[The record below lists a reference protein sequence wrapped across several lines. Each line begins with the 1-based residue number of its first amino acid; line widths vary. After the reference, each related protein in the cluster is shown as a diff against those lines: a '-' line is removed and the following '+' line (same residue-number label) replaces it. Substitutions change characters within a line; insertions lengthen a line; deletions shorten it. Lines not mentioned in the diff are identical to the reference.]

1 MEVHDKIMYHYHN
14 KDIYSDMW
22 QVGNEIM
29 VDDTF
34 NSYFCERTKEF
45 SPAVDVEFKNKV
57 RKESF
62 DYVLEKFLDDE
73 EFKTIDKKFAMQLI
87 RETIRII
94 KNGNLCRRERLL
106 EEYRKNNYSYL
117 PSRFHSIWLTDENS
131 LKFWKRNLDNN
142 NYLKLCKLQ
151 ISGKLFKSSDL
162 YLPDNELN
170 MEDMYNA
177 AERYWN
183 PDFKDQKAN
192 KSVEYLF
199 QGKVKIL
206 EMKDVKR

>member
-34 NSYFCERTKEF
+34 SSYFCERTKEF
-45 SPAVDVEFKNKV
+45 SPAVDVEFENKV

-94 KNGNLCRRERLL
+94 KNGNLCRRECLL
-106 EEYRKNNYSYL
+106 EEYRKDNYSYL
-117 PSRFHSIWLTDENS
+117 PSCFHSIWLTDENS

-170 MEDMYNA
+170 MEDMYKA

-206 EMKDVKR
+206 QMKDVKR